1 LSAADLK
8 RRPSPTRA
16 ANPPVYGVC
25 PRCGRIGAFVWAGA
39 GMYRCPGRSCG
50 RAFPRGE
57 VRDAPPRAAKPR
69 ARQADL
75 FEGDGP

>member
-1 LSAADLK
+1 MSAAGMK
-8 RRPSPTRA
+8 RQGRA
-16 ANPPVYGVC
+16 AAPDRTPVWGVC

-69 ARQADL
+69 SRQADL
-75 FEGDGP
+75 FEGDGQ